1 MRLDQMI
8 KQVARMRL
16 AIIRASI
23 KNFYLVSN
31 VDLDIDRLSS
41 SLSKVEEAVLNWLQ
55 TSQNPESK
63 NGSLEEL
70 NSVIDPEL
78 LQVSSSFT
86 SIFSYIAGGKEEIFP
101 RFYQKECNRK
111 IIRL

>member
-1 MRLDQMI
+1 MI
-8 KQVARMRL
+8 RQVARMRS

-31 VDLDIDRLSS
+31 VDLDIDRMSS

-70 NSVIDPEL
+70 NSMIDLEL